1 MPLRLFKRAV
11 DVAGSTEDHQFAD
24 HEGGRGLRTLA
35 PIRAGEV
42 LVSVPGRVLMNT
54 RSAMRCPDIGP
65 LVAGRMVRSLPYTA
79 PPSGGSILLHPQQV
93 LCLHIL
99 WERHKGRHSF
109 WYPFICQLPTT
120 FTTSLFWSDD
130 ELKES
135 QSEQFIETVNLQK
148 RELRD
153 LHSSLLRFLEPHKEH
168 LRSLGYGT
176 FEPTLSD
183 FWWASSII
191 NTRSCYIDI
200 APSIQ
205 DHNTLVPF
213 ADFLNHANV
222 DSVGSY
228 NAVEDCYEI
237 TTQTPFEEGQQAFI
251 SYGKHG
257 NEPLIHLYGFAIPDN
272 SEEIYNF
279 VDPLQWLTETDVC
292 LREEKDACL
301 QDASLLTG
309 FYAWPS
315 GELSWNFDVA
325 LRVYLL
331 DEDEFVRERKHEK
344 LLVDEEVALNKAR
357 KRIEFVIN
365 LATMLLSAYP
375 TTLEDDQLLM
385 QQLEQQI
392 GKSESEG
399 GAVDADGADEQRR
412 KKRRKNEG
420 QEEEE
425 AEAEA
430 APTTTGWWARRCA
443 LVLRMGRKQI
453 LSNVLHR
460 ARNELAQFEATSSA

>member
-1 MPLRLFKRAV
+1 MGCSLYV
-11 DVAGSTEDHQFAD
+11 TH
-24 HEGGRGLRTLA
+24 
-35 PIRAGEV
+35 
-42 LVSVPGRVLMNT
+42 MN
-54 RSAMRCPDIGP
+54 
-65 LVAGRMVRSLPYTA
+65 
-79 PPSGGSILLHPQQV
+79 
-93 LCLHIL
+93 
-99 WERHKGRHSF
+99 
-109 WYPFICQLPTT
+109 
-120 FTTSLFWSDD
+120 
-130 ELKES
+130 
-135 QSEQFIETVNLQK
+135 VN
-148 RELRD
+148 R
-153 LHSSLLRFLEPHKEH
+153 
-168 LRSLGYGT
+168 
-176 FEPTLSD
+176 
-183 FWWASSII
+183 
-191 NTRSCYIDI
+191 
-200 APSIQ
+200 
-205 DHNTLVPF
+205 
-213 ADFLNHANV
+213 
-222 DSVGSY
+222 
-228 NAVEDCYEI
+228 
-237 TTQTPFEEGQQAFI
+237 
-251 SYGKHG
+251 
-257 NEPLIHLYGFAIPDN
+257 
-272 SEEIYNF
+272 
-279 VDPLQWLTETDVC
+279 
-292 LREEKDACL
+292 
-301 QDASLLTG
+301 